1 MYMNVSSN
9 EKRKAGGIYEPS
21 VTVLPSNA
29 ATSAISVGDI
39 YIHYCKIDGR
49 YLSASH
55 KSQAFR
61 RPIYNL
67 FSLWFCFPPDPR

>member
-1 MYMNVSSN
+1 MYYLCILCFGDEVRVYMNVSSN

-39 YIHYCKIDGR
+39 YIYIIAKSMDG
-49 YLSASH
+49 
-55 KSQAFR
+55 
-61 RPIYNL
+61 I
-67 FSLWFCFPPDPR
+67 

>member
-21 VTVLPSNA
+21 VAVLPSNA

-39 YIHYCKIDGR
+39 YIYIIAKSMDG
-49 YLSASH
+49 
-55 KSQAFR
+55 
-61 RPIYNL
+61 I
-67 FSLWFCFPPDPR
+67 